1 MALRLSTGIR
11 TALLSA
17 GGIGTGGTGGLKTL
31 LDGGVLDIFT
41 GSQPASADYIETGT
55 KLVRIS
61 STSGTR
67 VGPGEADGLRF
78 GTAAAGVLGIGTPA
92 WSGTVGVA
100 GVAGWFRLYGT
111 TGTAGTSATTWRMDG
126 AVGVSGADLNL
137 SHTNLAASS
146 VLTITS
152 FNITQPAE

>member
-31 LDGGVLDIFT
+31 LDGGVMDIFT
-41 GSQPASADYIETGT
+41 GSQPASADYVETGS

-67 VGPGEADGLRF
+67 DHGPDGLRF
-78 GTAAAGVLGIGTPA
+78 GTAAAGVLPLTVPA
-92 WSGTVGVA
+92 WSGAVSLA

-111 TGTAGTSATTWRMDG
+111 TGTAGTSATTWRIDG

-137 SHTNLAASS
+137 SHTNLALSS